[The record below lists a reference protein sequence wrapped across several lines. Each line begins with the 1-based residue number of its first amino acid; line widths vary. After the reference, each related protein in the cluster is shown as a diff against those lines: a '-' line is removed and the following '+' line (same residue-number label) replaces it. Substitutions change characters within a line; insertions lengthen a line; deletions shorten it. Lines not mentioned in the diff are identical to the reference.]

1 MSKFIRKYG
10 FAGAALLAAGASH
23 AALPSSSAIVTEI
36 TIDAAAAAAVG
47 ASVLAVVMPLSIGF
61 ALLVK
66 FIKKGTK
73 G

>member
-1 MSKFIRKYG
+1 MKKF
-10 FAGAALLAAGASH
+10 AALVALTTGVLGSAH
-23 AALPSSSAIVTEI
+23 AALPDSAAIVTSI
-36 TIDAAAAAAVG
+36 TADAAAAAGVG

-66 FIKKGTK
+66 LIKKGTK